1 MSVEQKRLK
10 IESGHDAINI
20 ARQCELLGLPRRSFY
35 YQPVIPE
42 ENIRLMSLIDEIF
55 TERPYYGK
63 RRICQ
68 CLRHKG
74 EEVNIKRVSR
84 LMRQMGLE
92 AIYPKPNLSR
102 PAAWSK
108 QHPYLL
114 RGLVINKPDQV
125 WASDITYIRLN
136 KGFVYL
142 VAVMDWFSRYVLSW
156 RLSTTL
162 EVDFCVEALTVALNS
177 GRPEIFNTDQGSQFT
192 SHDFLGPL
200 KEANIRISLDGRG
213 RAFDNIM
220 IERLWR
226 SVKYEE
232 VYLKDYQNVREAQNS
247 LKQYFDFYNEQRP
260 HQTLDY
266 CTPASYYRRGQ
277 TAAL

>member
-1 MSVEQKRLK
+1 MTVEQKRLK
-10 IESGHDAINI
+10 IESNNDAICI

-35 YQPVIPE
+35 YRPVIPE

-55 TERPYYGK
+55 TDHPYYGK
-63 RRICQ
+63 RRICHG
-68 CLRHKG
+68 LRQKG

-92 AIYPKPNLSR
+92 AIYPKPKLSR
-102 PAAWSK
+102 PAPWSK
-108 QHPYLL
+108 QYPYLL
-114 RGLVINKPDQV
+114 RGLVINRPDQV

-142 VAVMDWFSRYVLSW
+142 VAVMDWYSRYVISW

-192 SHDFLGPL
+192 SHDFLEPL
-200 KEANIRISLDGRG
+200 KGADIRISLDGRG

-232 VYLKDYQNVREAQNS
+232 VYLKDYQNVREAQSS
-247 LKQYFDFYNEQRP
+247 LRRYFEFYNERRP
-260 HQTLDY
+260 HQTLEY
-266 CTPASYYRRGQ
+266 CTPASYYR
-277 TAAL
+277 AK

>member
-1 MSVEQKRLK
+1 
-10 IESGHDAINI
+10 
-20 ARQCELLGLPRRSFY
+20 
-35 YQPVIPE
+35 
-42 ENIRLMSLIDEIF
+42 MSLIDEIF
-55 TERPYYGK
+55 TEHPYYGK
-63 RRICQ
+63 RRICHG
-68 CLRHKG
+68 LRQRG

-92 AIYPKPNLSR
+92 AIYPKPKLSR
-102 PAAWSK
+102 PAPWSK
-108 QHPYLL
+108 QYPYLL
-114 RGLVINKPDQV
+114 RGLKINRPDQV

-142 VAVMDWFSRYVLSW
+142 VAVMDWYSRYVISW

-200 KEANIRISLDGRG
+200 RAADIRISLDGRG

-232 VYLKDYQNVREAQNS
+232 VYLKDYQDVREAQSS
-247 LKQYFDFYNEQRP
+247 LRRYFDFYNERRP
-260 HQTLDY
+260 HQTLEY
-266 CTPASYYRRGQ
+266 CTPASYYR
-277 TAAL
+277 AK